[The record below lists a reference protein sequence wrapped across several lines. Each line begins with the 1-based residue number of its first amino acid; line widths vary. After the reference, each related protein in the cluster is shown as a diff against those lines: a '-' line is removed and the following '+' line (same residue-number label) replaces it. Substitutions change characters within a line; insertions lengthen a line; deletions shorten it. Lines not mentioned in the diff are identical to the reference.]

1 MSDEREIWYPVTTY
15 HVDIDTATIPPN
27 EKLGSPQMPAL
38 QVTLWTT
45 ATPTPIQLMIP
56 VDTARNLQAS
66 LGAAFLRL

>member
-1 MSDEREIWYPVTTY
+1 MSEEREIWHPVTTC
-15 HVDIDTATIPPN
+15 HADMDAVTIPPN

-56 VDTARNLQAS
+56 VETARNLQAS
-66 LGAAFLRL
+66 LGAALLRL

>member
-1 MSDEREIWYPVTTY
+1 MSEEREIWHPVTTY
-15 HVDIDTATIPPN
+15 HADMDAVTIPPN

-56 VDTARNLQAS
+56 VETARNLQAS
-66 LGAAFLRL
+66 LGAALLRL